1 MTKAAFDLWAQ
12 YSSLAFTRNAQHSD
26 IIISYRSRNHP
37 NALRGKHSKLCEY
50 PFDGPG
56 TELAHAFLPTGEYDF
71 VSEVHVDEEK
81 PWHTRLNANP
91 PEKLSL
97 LIALTHEIGHA
108 LGIPHNTNNQSIM
121 FPFMTEHSF
130 PVKLNVEDIAAI
142 QNLYGVGEFEPDIPS
157 TSTTT
162 KTTTTTIQPTRMTIP
177 TTTTMQP
184 TPTTPITT
192 KTTSN
197 VTATV
202 DLCDL
207 RRMDVA
213 MILNHRLYIAYRN
226 YVWLISLNDKLY
238 SEPLQL
244 TEYMKF
250 LPRDFQRLSAIYQR
264 PSGELV
270 VFVGDFVYMI
280 DNPSFA
286 LQTDWPKQLID
297 IGLPARSTINAALN
311 TNTGRTF
318 IIYNDDKVA
327 EIDECR
333 TIVSQHS
340 ALKDIFPGIP
350 TGVRFAF
357 RNIDGNLYFF
367 TNRQYYIFNEFTNRV
382 HSAGI
387 FNLNAI
393 GIDCPRTE
401 LLHRI
406 QDILNRLY
414 HRMKDRYGYD
424 EPRIG
429 DEEEGYE

>member
-1 MTKAAFDLWAQ
+1 
-12 YSSLAFTRNAQHSD
+12 
-26 IIISYRSRNHP
+26 
-37 NALRGKHSKLCEY
+37 
-50 PFDGPG
+50 
-56 TELAHAFLPTGEYDF
+56 
-71 VSEVHVDEEK
+71 
-81 PWHTRLNANP
+81 
-91 PEKLSL
+91 
-97 LIALTHEIGHA
+97 
-108 LGIPHNTNNQSIM
+108 
-121 FPFMTEHSF
+121 MTEHSF

-162 KTTTTTIQPTRMTIP
+162 TTVQSTKTTIP

-226 YVWLISLNDKLY
+226 YVWSISLNDKLY

-286 LQTDWPKQLID
+286 LQTDWRKQFID

-414 HRMKDRYGYD
+414 HS
-424 EPRIG
+424 E
-429 DEEEGYE
+429 